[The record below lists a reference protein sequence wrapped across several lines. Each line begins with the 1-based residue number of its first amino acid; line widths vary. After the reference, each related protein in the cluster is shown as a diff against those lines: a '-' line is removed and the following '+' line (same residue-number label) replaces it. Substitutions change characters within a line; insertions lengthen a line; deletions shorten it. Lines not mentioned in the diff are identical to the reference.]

1 LPVTAARPHDEDLQ
15 DQEVS
20 MEHGDRSFLEELRRR
35 RGEMRE
41 SIGELELAL
50 SAPAAADRAQ
60 WVKSVHAALVDLSG
74 DLQQHVDIT
83 EGPEGLYGEV
93 LSAAPRLADAVS
105 RLTEDHGV
113 IRERLDG
120 LLARVDSAA
129 NLEDVTVV
137 RDLGTELL
145 ANLVRHRQHGADL
158 VFEAYEFDVGGG
170 ET

>member
-1 LPVTAARPHDEDLQ
+1 
-15 DQEVS
+15 

-50 SAPAAADRAQ
+50 SAPAAADRVQ
-60 WVKSVHAALVDLSG
+60 WAKNVHAALADLSR
-74 DLQQHVDIT
+74 DLDQHVEIT
-83 EGPEGLYGEV
+83 EGSEGLYGEV
-93 LSAAPRLADAVS
+93 LAAAPRLADAVS
-105 RLTEDHGV
+105 RLTEDHTV
-113 IRERLDG
+113 IREQVDG
-120 LLARVDSAA
+120 LLARADAAA

-137 RDLGTELL
+137 RDLGTDLL
-145 ANLVRHRQHGADL
+145 ARLLRHRQHGADL